1 MMKITPSKKSVEA
14 IVATV
19 PKASE
24 IKASSVKASSVK
36 AKSTTTAK
44 EVVVAKVVTTK
55 TSAKTAALS
64 GAKLLK
70 GKKNATYQAGL
81 KVRSEVLGKAYV
93 EQRIAE
99 ADVFTADLQHFVNE
113 HAWGAVW
120 TRPGLSRK
128 IRSLLVLAMTTAMNR
143 PHELE
148 IHVRGALNNGV
159 TMDEMK
165 ELFLQAAV
173 YAGAPAALD
182 GFRVAKKVLI
192 EQGKL

>member
-1 MMKITPSKKSVEA
+1 MKNTHNAKNPVVSIATKTEKLSKNPGAKSSSKP
-14 IVATV
+14 TL
-19 PKASE
+19 AS
-24 IKASSVKASSVK
+24 AVKAPAKAASKVA
-36 AKSTTTAK
+36 AKSK
-44 EVVVAKVVTTK
+44 
-55 TSAKTAALS
+55 ALPTQ

-70 GKKNATYQAGL
+70 GKKNATYLAGL

-93 EQRIAE
+93 EQRVAE

-128 IRSLLVLAMTTAMNR
+128 IRSLLVMAMTTALNR

-148 IHVRGALNNGV
+148 IHVRGAINNGV
-159 TMDEMK
+159 TMEEMK

-182 GFRVAKKVLI
+182 GFRVAKKVLK

>member
-1 MMKITPSKKSVEA
+1 MKKKSLAILSLPKAASTTSSPVRKTVTKATPMKARTSPSKGRA
-14 IVATV
+14 
-19 PKASE
+19 KA
-24 IKASSVKASSVK
+24 APA
-36 AKSTTTAK
+36 
-44 EVVVAKVVTTK
+44 
-55 TSAKTAALS
+55 S
-64 GAKLLK
+64 GAQLLK
-70 GKKNATYQAGL
+70 GKKNATYLAGL

-182 GFRVAKKVLI
+182 GFRVAKKVLK

>member
-1 MMKITPSKKSVEA
+1 MKKTTITK
-14 IVATV
+14 ATH
-19 PKASE
+19 PKAVSASAPIVKKP
-24 IKASSVKASSVK
+24 IKK
-36 AKSTTTAK
+36 TGP
-44 EVVVAKVVTTK
+44 AKVQTRVSKATLKATP
-55 TSAKTAALS
+55 LS
-64 GAKLLK
+64 GASLLK
-70 GKKNATYQAGL
+70 GKKNATYLAGL

-99 ADVFTADLQHFVNE
+99 ADGFTADLQHFVNE

-182 GFRVAKKVLI
+182 GFRVAKKVLK

>member
-1 MMKITPSKKSVEA
+1 MATKRTPA
-14 IVATV
+14 
-19 PKASE
+19 
-24 IKASSVKASSVK
+24 VKRS
-36 AKSTTTAK
+36 
-44 EVVVAKVVTTK
+44 
-55 TSAKTAALS
+55 
-64 GAKLLK
+64 
-70 GKKNATYQAGL
+70 ATYVAGL
-81 KVRSEVLGKAYV
+81 KVRSEVLGKDYV
-93 EQRIAE
+93 KQRAAE
-99 ADVFTADLQHFVNE
+99 ADAFTSELQDFVNE

-128 IRSLLVLAMTTAMNR
+128 VRSLLVLAMTTAMNR

-182 GFRVAKKVLI
+182 GFRVARKVLK

>member
-1 MMKITPSKKSVEA
+1 MKNTKTTISITPKAAANALGKGPNKVKSA
-14 IVATV
+14 GKR
-19 PKASE
+19 PL
-24 IKASSVKASSVK
+24 
-36 AKSTTTAK
+36 
-44 EVVVAKVVTTK
+44 TK
-55 TSAKTAALS
+55 TKTALKPSAKPAAT

-70 GKKNATYQAGL
+70 GKKNATYLAGL
-81 KVRSEVLGKAYV
+81 KVRGEVLGKAYV
-93 EQRIAE
+93 EQRLAE

-182 GFRVAKKVLI
+182 GFRVAKKVLK

>member
-1 MMKITPSKKSVEA
+1 MKKT
-14 IVATV
+14 
-19 PKASE
+19 
-24 IKASSVKASSVK
+24 
-36 AKSTTTAK
+36 STA
-44 EVVVAKVVTTK
+44 VTTK
-55 TSAKTAALS
+55 APTTATPKSAAKAPDNAKAIAKAKAKAKAKATSSPTS

-70 GKKNATYQAGL
+70 GKKNSTYLAGL

-93 EQRIAE
+93 EQRVAE

-128 IRSLLVLAMTTAMNR
+128 IRSLLVMAMTTALNR

-182 GFRVAKKVLI
+182 GFRVAKKVLK

>member
-1 MMKITPSKKSVEA
+1 MKKTSTVVKTKAPTTATPEA
-14 IVATV
+14 AAKAPAKAKATV
-19 PKASE
+19 KAQ
-24 IKASSVKASSVK
+24 ATSSPS
-36 AKSTTTAK
+36 
-44 EVVVAKVVTTK
+44 
-55 TSAKTAALS
+55 S

-70 GKKNATYQAGL
+70 GKKNSTYLAGL

-93 EQRIAE
+93 EQRVAE
-99 ADVFTADLQHFVNE
+99 VDVFTADLQHFVNE

-128 IRSLLVLAMTTAMNR
+128 IRSLLVMAMTTALNR

-182 GFRVAKKVLI
+182 GFRVAKKVLK

>member
-1 MMKITPSKKSVEA
+1 MKKTSTAVTTKAPTT
-14 IVATV
+14 AT
-19 PKASE
+19 PKAAA
-24 IKASSVKASSVK
+24 KAPDNAKAIVK
-36 AKSTTTAK
+36 AKAK
-44 EVVVAKVVTTK
+44 AKA
-55 TSAKTAALS
+55 TSSPTS

-70 GKKNATYQAGL
+70 GKKNSTYLAGL

-93 EQRIAE
+93 EQRVAE

-128 IRSLLVLAMTTAMNR
+128 IRSLLVMAMTTALNR

-159 TMDEMK
+159 TIDEMK

-182 GFRVAKKVLI
+182 GFRVAKKVLK

>member
-1 MMKITPSKKSVEA
+1 MKKTTIIKTTPPKAVNASATIVKKAVKKA
-14 IVATV
+14 GPALAQKKIAQATV
-19 PKASE
+19 
-24 IKASSVKASSVK
+24 
-36 AKSTTTAK
+36 
-44 EVVVAKVVTTK
+44 
-55 TSAKTAALS
+55 KTAAVK
-64 GAKLLK
+64 GAGLLK
-70 GKKNATYQAGL
+70 GKKNATYLAGL

-182 GFRVAKKVLI
+182 GFRVAKKVLK

>member
-1 MMKITPSKKSVEA
+1 MKNIVNEKSSASKA
-14 IVATV
+14 ATKPIAKLTTRAS
-19 PKASE
+19 PKAAT
-24 IKASSVKASSVK
+24 IAIAKTNVKANK
-36 AKSTTTAK
+36 LPAKSA
-44 EVVVAKVVTTK
+44 AKVVTK
-55 TSAKTAALS
+55 AKPVS

-93 EQRIAE
+93 EQRVAE

-128 IRSLLVLAMTTAMNR
+128 IRSLLVMAMTTALNR

-182 GFRVAKKVLI
+182 GFRVAKKVLK

>member
-1 MMKITPSKKSVEA
+1 MKKTPIVTTSHSKAANTLASPVKKTVKKS
-14 IVATV
+14 TLNQTQKRN
-19 PKASE
+19 PKSS
-24 IKASSVKASSVK
+24 IKATPA
-36 AKSTTTAK
+36 
-44 EVVVAKVVTTK
+44 
-55 TSAKTAALS
+55 S

-182 GFRVAKKVLI
+182 GFRVARKVLK